1 MKNKIIIL
9 TGKSGCGKNAI
20 LENLKKNGYK
30 VAVSYTTRPMRP
42 NEKNHVDYH
51 FIKRATFLNLIKND
65 GFVEYREYDTV
76 DGKWYYG
83 LGKSEIDLFNNK
95 YVTIS
100 DLQGVRALKD
110 YYGAENCI
118 VFYISASKYNRTERA
133 KKRGGFN
140 QAEWDRRL
148 KTDNYDFR
156 ESEVNKYC
164 NVKLEN
170 VGDINVTVKKILN
183 YLKLWNVE
191 SEEKE

>member
-42 NEKNHVDYH
+42 KEKNHVDYH

-140 QAEWDRRL
+140 NEEWERRL
-148 KTDNYDFR
+148 KADNYDFR
-156 ESEVNKYC
+156 ESEVAKYC
-164 NVKLEN
+164 NFKIDN
-170 VGDINVTVKKILN
+170 NGDIGSTLNHIYHDIKI
-183 YLKLWNVE
+183 WN
-191 SEEKE
+191 KMR